1 MIPALIFHGF
11 SSTPRDAN
19 AGYLRRADDNG
30 DDGDDDAGSSHG
42 DEGSAAVGAGAAEWG
57 RRTEGG
63 DL

>member
-30 DDGDDDAGSSHG
+30 DDGDDDAGSGDSHG
-42 DEGSAAVGAGAAEWG
+42 DEGGAAEWG
-57 RRTEGG
+57 RRTEGCN
-63 DL
+63 L